1 MNQILQLISLYCY
14 VSDEYHST
22 VSAKCQRLSNNNQP
36 EFADEECITVYL
48 WGMMNGHCEQKDGYE
63 FVKAYHKQDFPK
75 LPSYQKF
82 NKRINN
88 LSEAI
93 ILLTENLTK
102 HPEITELNPIDLV
115 DSCPIVLA
123 NSKRHKRGRV
133 ASEFCSSGYCA
144 SKDMF
149 YYGVKLHTIGRKRTG
164 ALPLPV
170 NACITSASTPDIT
183 AFIEMPIDKRDR
195 VFFGDKAYVS
205 QSLID
210 DLANIGSVMVT
221 PCKRKKGM
229 PELSPEQSA
238 FSKAVSKI
246 RQPIDSLFSWL
257 DDKFSI
263 EHASRVRSLN
273 GLLVHVFSRLF
284 LGLLLLIF
292 NW

>member
-1 MNQILQLISLYCY
+1 MDQILQLISLYCY
-14 VSDEYHST
+14 VSEEYHST
-22 VSAKCQRLSNNNQP
+22 IKAKCQRLSNNNQP

-48 WGMMNGHCEQKDGYE
+48 WGMMNGHCEM
-63 FVKAYHKQDFPK
+63 KAIYDYCQNHYKRDFPK

-88 LSEAI
+88 LAEAI
-93 ILLTENLTK
+93 IMLTENLTK

-123 NSKRHKRGRV
+123 NSKRHKRGKV
-133 ASEFCSSGYCA
+133 ASELCTSGYCA

-170 NACITSASTPDIT
+170 DACITSANTPDIT
-183 AFIEMPIDKRDR
+183 AFIEMPIDKSDR
-195 VFFGDKAYVS
+195 VFVGDKAYVS
-205 QSLID
+205 QP
-210 DLANIGSVMVT
+210 LADELAKIGSVMVT
-221 PCKRKKGM
+221 PCKRKKGKG
-229 PELSPEQSA
+229 ELSPEQKA
-238 FSKAVSKI
+238 FSTSVSKI
-246 RQPIDSLFSWL
+246 RQPIDAFFAWL

-263 EHASRVRSLN
+263 EYASRVRSLN
-273 GLLVHVFSRLF
+273 GLIVHVFGRLL
-284 LGLLLLIF
+284 LGMLLLIF